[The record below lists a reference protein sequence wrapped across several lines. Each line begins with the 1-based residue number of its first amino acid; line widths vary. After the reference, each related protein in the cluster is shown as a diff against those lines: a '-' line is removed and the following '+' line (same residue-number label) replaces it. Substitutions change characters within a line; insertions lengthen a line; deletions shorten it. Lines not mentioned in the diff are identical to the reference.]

1 MYKRQIQI
9 TPATISTSVAGI
21 DTVTYSVSDRA
32 GNTSMEQRVVVVYKP
47 LVKDTI
53 APVITLKG
61 ANPMNIALHATYT
74 EPGATALDNIDGDIS
89 NKVIISGTVNTSVAN
104 TYTLYYNV
112 SDNAGN
118 AAVTKTRTVIVAGG
132 NPGDNLPVI
141 TLKGKNP
148 DSVKVGTG
156 TYTDPGYSAIDP
168 KDGDITASVKVT
180 DLYGS
185 PITISLGVAGVYTL
199 EYSVTDKEGHSASV
213 TRMVYVIGVSLDK
226 TPPVITLI
234 GAVLCTVSVGAV
246 YTDPGATATDSVDG
260 VVTSKIKAVLTTAAG
275 AAVSMT
281 TFTNMA
287 GPYIITYTVSDAAG
301 NAATPAIRHI
311 LVEDTTGMGASLTKK
326 YGVPLATPLPSIN
339 TAYKTITVD
348 GKGPSMSTVTTFTL
362 NWDLPNKGLY
372 QFSFGYSGP
381 PNYLNFSPSQT
392 FAQVGP
398 QFTISGTG
406 ISGLDGSY
414 YITASTTQCVWVKTD
429 GSFAIVF
436 NK

>member
-1 MYKRQIQI
+1 
-9 TPATISTSVAGI
+9 
-21 DTVTYSVSDRA
+21 
-32 GNTSMEQRVVVVYKP
+32 
-47 LVKDTI
+47 
-53 APVITLKG
+53 
-61 ANPMNIALHATYT
+61 MNIAKNAVYT

-89 NKVIISGTVNTSVAN
+89 NKIIISGTVNTSVAN

-132 NPGDNLPVI
+132 VNPGDSLPVI
-141 TLKGKNP
+141 TLIGKNP

-168 KDGDITASVKVT
+168 KDGDITASVKIT
-180 DLYGS
+180 DIYGS

-213 TRMVYVIGVSLDK
+213 TRIVYVVGVSTDK
-226 TPPVITLI
+226 TPPVITLT
-234 GAVLCTVSVGAV
+234 GAASCTLAVGAAYV
-246 YTDPGATATDSVDG
+246 DPGATAIDDVDG
-260 VVTSKIKAVLTTAAG
+260 IITSKIKAVLTTAAG
-275 AAVSMT
+275 VAASMT
-281 TFTNMA
+281 TFTNTV

-348 GKGPSMSTVTTFTL
+348 GKGPSMSTVTTFSL
-362 NWDLPNKGLY
+362 NWDLPNKGLN
-372 QFSFGYSGP
+372 QFSFNYNVGPTYYS
-381 PNYLNFSPSQT
+381 NFSPSQN
-392 FAQVGP
+392 FAQANP
-398 QFTISGTG
+398 QFTLNGSGVT
-406 ISGLDGSY
+406 GLDGSY
-414 YITASTTQCVWVKTD
+414 YITATTAQCVWVKTD

-436 NK
+436 KP